1 MQNSIKLTPQ
11 HYNYGIDQLAYF
23 DEGKGDQTILLIHGF
38 GEDHSIWKNQIEFLS
53 THYRVIAPN
62 LPGVHC
68 KPLTLHH
75 SQAPSIRMYVEVLH
89 DLMHHLNI
97 DHYFIA
103 GHSMGGYIGLSFA
116 DYYVNHIQGLLLL
129 HSTTYEDNEAKKTSR
144 MKVAEFIQEWGVSK
158 YLETATP
165 NLFGDAFKKSNP
177 AAIQNVIDSGT
188 DISQEA
194 MIQYVFAMC
203 NRKAMTHVLQQNT
216 IPVWMIAGEADLAV
230 PIQDS
235 LEQIK
240 LLPSS
245 NSLVLKEVGH
255 MGMLEATDL
264 VNQFFKKM
272 LVGNNEA
279 LK

>member
-1 MQNSIKLTPQ
+1 MQNSINLTP
-11 HYNYGIDQLAYF
+11 HLYNYGIDELAYY
-23 DEGKGDQTILLIHGF
+23 DQGKGEQTILLIHGF
-38 GEDHSIWKNQIEFLS
+38 GEDHAIWKNQIEFLS

-68 KPLTLHH
+68 KLLALHH
-75 SQAPSIRMYVEVLH
+75 SQAPNIRMYVEVLH
-89 DLMHHLNI
+89 ELMHHLHI
-97 DHYFIA
+97 EQYYIV

-116 DYYVNHIQGLLLL
+116 DYYVNHVQGLLLF

-165 NLFGDAFKKSNP
+165 NLFGDAFKKTNP
-177 AAIQNVIDSGT
+177 GVIQNVIECGSS
-188 DISQEA
+188 ISQEA
-194 MIQYVFAMC
+194 MIQFVFAMR
-203 NRKAMTHVLQQNT
+203 NRKAMTHLLKQYT

-245 NSLVLKEVGH
+245 NSLVLNNVGH
-255 MGMLEATDL
+255 MGMFEATNQ
-264 VNQFFKKM
+264 VNEFIHQCIQS
-272 LVGNNEA
+272 A
-279 LK
+279 

>member
-1 MQNSIKLTPQ
+1 MQNSINLTPNL
-11 HYNYGIDQLAYF
+11 YNYGIDELAYY
-23 DEGKGDQTILLIHGF
+23 DQGKGEQAILLIHGF
-38 GEDHSIWKNQIEFLS
+38 GEDHAIWKNQIEFLS

-68 KPLTLHH
+68 KPLALHH

-89 DLMHHLNI
+89 ELMHHLHI
-97 DHYFIA
+97 EQYYIV

-116 DYYVNHIQGLLLL
+116 EYYVNHIQGLLLF

-165 NLFGDAFKKSNP
+165 NLFGDAFKKVNP

-188 DISQEA
+188 DISPEA
-194 MIQYVFAMC
+194 MMQFVFAMR
-203 NRKAMTHVLQQNT
+203 NRKAMTHLLQQHT
-216 IPVWMIAGEADLAV
+216 IPVWMIVGDADLAV

-245 NSLVLKEVGH
+245 NSLVLNNVGH
-255 MGMLEATDL
+255 MGMFEATDQ
-264 VNQFFKKM
+264 VNEFIHQFIQS
-272 LVGNNEA
+272 A
-279 LK
+279 

>member
-23 DEGKGDQTILLIHGF
+23 DEGKGKQKLLLIHGF
-38 GEDHSIWKNQIEFLS
+38 GEDHGIWKNQIAFLS

-62 LPGVHC
+62 LPGVNC
-68 KPLTLHH
+68 KPLALHH
-75 SQAPSIRMYVEVLH
+75 SQAPSMRMYVEVLH
-89 DLMHHLNI
+89 ELMHHLNI
-97 DHYFIA
+97 EQYYII

-116 DYYVNHIQGLLLL
+116 DYYVNHVQGLLLL
-129 HSTTYEDNEAKKTSR
+129 HSTAYEDNEAKKISR

-165 NLFGDAFKKSNP
+165 NLFGDAFKKFNP

-188 DISQEA
+188 DISPEA
-194 MIQYVFAMC
+194 MIQFVFAMR
-203 NRKAMTHVLQQNT
+203 NRKAMTHLLQQSNL
-216 IPVWMIAGEADLAV
+216 PVWMIAGDADLAV

-245 NSLVLKEVGH
+245 NSLVLENVGH
-255 MGMLEATDL
+255 MGMLEATDQ
-264 VNQFFKKM
+264 VNEFIHQCIQS
-272 LVGNNEA
+272 A
-279 LK
+279 

>member
-1 MQNSIKLTPQ
+1 MQNSINLTPNL
-11 HYNYGIDQLAYF
+11 YNYGIDELAYY
-23 DEGKGDQTILLIHGF
+23 DQGKGEQAILLIHGF
-38 GEDHSIWKNQIEFLS
+38 GEDHAIWKNQIEFLS

-68 KPLTLHH
+68 KPLALYH
-75 SQAPSIRMYVEVLH
+75 SQAPNIRMYVEVLH
-89 DLMHHLNI
+89 ELMHHLHI
-97 DHYFIA
+97 EQYYIV

-116 DYYVNHIQGLLLL
+116 DYYVNHVQGLLLF

-165 NLFGDAFKKSNP
+165 NLFGDAFKKTNP
-177 AAIQNVIDSGT
+177 GVIQNVIESGSG
-188 DISQEA
+188 ISQEA
-194 MIQYVFAMC
+194 MIQFVFAMR
-203 NRKAMTHVLQQNT
+203 NRKAMTHLLKQHT
-216 IPVWMIAGEADLAV
+216 IPVWMIVGEADLAV

-245 NSLVLKEVGH
+245 NSLVLNNVGH
-255 MGMLEATDL
+255 MGMFEATDQ
-264 VNQFFKKM
+264 VNEFIHQCIQS
-272 LVGNNEA
+272 A
-279 LK
+279 

>member
-1 MQNSIKLTPQ
+1 MQNIIKLTPQ
-11 HYNYGIDQLAYF
+11 HYHYGIDQLAYF

-38 GEDHSIWKNQIEFLS
+38 GEDHAIWKNQIEFLF

-68 KPLTLHH
+68 KPLALHH
-75 SQAPSIRMYVEVLH
+75 SQAPNIRMYVEVLH
-89 DLMHHLNI
+89 ELMHHLHI
-97 DHYFIA
+97 EQYYIV

-116 DYYVNHIQGLLLL
+116 DYYVNHVQGLLLL
-129 HSTTYEDNEAKKTSR
+129 HSTAYEDNEAKKTSR

-165 NLFGDAFKKSNP
+165 NLFGDAFKKTNP
-177 AAIQNVIDSGT
+177 GIIQNVIDSGT
-188 DISQEA
+188 DISPEA
-194 MIQYVFAMC
+194 IIQFVFAMR
-203 NRKAMTHVLQQNT
+203 NRKAMTHLLQQHT

-245 NSLVLKEVGH
+245 NSLVLENVGH
-255 MGMLEATDL
+255 MGMLEATDQ
-264 VNQFFKKM
+264 VNEFIHQCIQS
-272 LVGNNEA
+272 A
-279 LK
+279 

>member
-1 MQNSIKLTPQ
+1 MQNSIKLTTD
-11 HYNYGIDQLAYF
+11 HYNYGIDELAYF
-23 DEGKGDQTILLIHGF
+23 DEGKGEQTILLIHGF
-38 GEDHSIWKNQIEFLS
+38 GEDNTIWKNQIAFLS
-53 THYRVIAPN
+53 AHYRIIAPN

-68 KPLTLHH
+68 KPLALHH

-89 DLMHHLNI
+89 DLMHHLHI
-97 DHYFIA
+97 EHYYIV

-116 DYYVNHIQGLLLL
+116 DYFVNHVQGLLLL
-129 HSTTYEDNEAKKTSR
+129 HSTTYEDNEAKKISR

-165 NLFGDAFKKSNP
+165 NLFGDAFKKTNP

-188 DISQEA
+188 DISQDA
-194 MIQYVFAMC
+194 MIQYVFAMR
-203 NRKAMTHVLQQNT
+203 NRKAMTHLLQQS
-216 IPVWMIAGEADLAV
+216 ILPMWMIAGDADLAV

-240 LLPSS
+240 LLPSP

-255 MGMLEATDL
+255 MGMLEATDQ
-264 VNQFFKKM
+264 VNQFIDQCIQS
-272 LVGNNEA
+272 A
-279 LK
+279 

>member
-1 MQNSIKLTPQ
+1 MQSTINLTPQ
-11 HYNYGIDQLAYF
+11 YYNYGIDQLAYI
-23 DEGKGDQTILLIHGF
+23 DEGKGKQTLLLIHGF
-38 GEDHSIWKNQIEFLS
+38 GEDHRIWEHQIEFLS
-53 THYRVIAPN
+53 SHYRIIAPN
-62 LPGVHC
+62 LPGVNC
-68 KPLTLHH
+68 KPLALHH

-89 DLMHHLNI
+89 ELMHHLHI
-97 DHYFIA
+97 EQYFII

-116 DYYVNHIQGLLLL
+116 DYYVNHVQGLLLF

-144 MKVAEFIQEWGVSK
+144 MKVSEFIQEWGVSK

-177 AAIQNVIDSGT
+177 AAIQNLIDSGLG
-188 DISQEA
+188 ISPEA
-194 MIQYVFAMC
+194 MIQFVFAMR
-203 NRKAMTHVLQQNT
+203 NRKAMTHLLHQNT

-230 PIQDS
+230 TIQDS

-255 MGMLEATDL
+255 MGMLEATDQ
-264 VNQFFKKM
+264 VNQFIHQSIQS
-272 LVGNNEA
+272 A
-279 LK
+279 

>member
-1 MQNSIKLTPQ
+1 MQNSINLTP
-11 HYNYGIDQLAYF
+11 HLYNYGIDELAYY
-23 DEGKGDQTILLIHGF
+23 DQGKGEQAILLIHGF
-38 GEDHSIWKNQIEFLS
+38 GEDHAIWKNQIEFLS

-68 KPLTLHH
+68 KPLALHH
-75 SQAPSIRMYVEVLH
+75 SQAPNIRMYVEVLH
-89 DLMHHLNI
+89 ELMHHLHI
-97 DHYFIA
+97 EQYYIV

-116 DYYVNHIQGLLLL
+116 DYYVNHVQGLLLF

-165 NLFGDAFKKSNP
+165 NLFGDAFKKTNP
-177 AAIQNVIDSGT
+177 GVIQNVIESGSS
-188 DISQEA
+188 ISQEA
-194 MIQYVFAMC
+194 MIQFVFAMR
-203 NRKAMTHVLQQNT
+203 NRKAMTHLLKQHT
-216 IPVWMIAGEADLAV
+216 IPVWMIVGEADLAV

-245 NSLVLKEVGH
+245 NSLVLNNVGH
-255 MGMLEATDL
+255 MGMFEATDQ
-264 VNQFFKKM
+264 VNEFIHQCIQS
-272 LVGNNEA
+272 A
-279 LK
+279 

>member
-1 MQNSIKLTPQ
+1 MQNTIKRTP
-11 HYNYGIDQLAYF
+11 HFYNYGIDQLAYY

-38 GEDHSIWKNQIEFLS
+38 GEDHRIWENQIKFLS
-53 THYRVIAPN
+53 THYRIVAPN
-62 LPGVHC
+62 LPGIHC
-68 KPLTLHH
+68 KPLALHH

-89 DLMHHLNI
+89 ELMHHLHI
-97 DHYFIA
+97 EQYYIV

-116 DYYVNHIQGLLLL
+116 DYYVNHVQGLLLL

-177 AAIQNVIDSGT
+177 EAIQSVIDSGLN
-188 DISQEA
+188 ISQEA
-194 MIQYVFAMC
+194 MIQYVFAMR
-203 NRKAMTHVLQQNT
+203 NRKTMTHLLQQNT
-216 IPVWMIAGEADLAV
+216 TPVWMIAGEADLAV

-245 NSLVLKEVGH
+245 KSLVLKKVGH

-264 VNQFFKKM
+264 VNQFIHQCIQS
-272 LVGNNEA
+272 A
-279 LK
+279 

>member
-1 MQNSIKLTPQ
+1 MQNSINLTP
-11 HYNYGIDQLAYF
+11 HLYNYGIDELAYY
-23 DEGKGDQTILLIHGF
+23 DQGKGEQTILLIHGF
-38 GEDHSIWKNQIEFLS
+38 GEDHAIWKKQIEFLS

-68 KPLTLHH
+68 KPLALHH
-75 SQAPSIRMYVEVLH
+75 SQAPNIRMYVEVLH
-89 DLMHHLNI
+89 DLMHHLHI
-97 DHYFIA
+97 EQYYIV

-116 DYYVNHIQGLLLL
+116 DYYVNHVQGLLLF

-165 NLFGDAFKKSNP
+165 YLFGDAFKKSNP
-177 AAIQNVIDSGT
+177 AAIQDVIESGLG
-188 DISQEA
+188 ISQEA
-194 MIQYVFAMC
+194 MIQFVFAMR
-203 NRKAMTHVLQQNT
+203 NRKAMTHLLQQHT
-216 IPVWMIAGEADLAV
+216 IPVWMIVGEADLAV

-245 NSLVLKEVGH
+245 NSLVLNNVGH
-255 MGMLEATDL
+255 MGMFEATDQ
-264 VNQFFKKM
+264 VNEFIHQCIQS
-272 LVGNNEA
+272 A
-279 LK
+279 